1 MRCTMSKVEYIEK
14 FNLAETQ
21 ARLNENLKKAQKDL
35 QDFNKYLEER
45 YTQRAQ
51 QVLNDSGKDFG
62 TANLLEGNTQ
72 VKVELRKKVAW
83 DQEGLIKY
91 LNTLKPE
98 DADHLSKVS
107 VTVPESKYSNA
118 LPAIQ
123 HELKKFRTVSLQGVK
138 VTFEGEE

>member
-1 MRCTMSKVEYIEK
+1 MSKVEYIDK

-21 ARLNENLKKAQKDL
+21 ARLNDNLKKAQKDL
-35 QDFNKYLEER
+35 QDFNKFLENR
-45 YTQRAQ
+45 YTEEAQ
-51 QVLNDSGKDFG
+51 QVLNEGGKDFG
-62 TANLLEGNTQ
+62 TANLMEGNTQ

-91 LNTLKPE
+91 LNTLKAE
-98 DADHLSKVS
+98 DAEHLSKVS

>member
-1 MRCTMSKVEYIEK
+1 M
-14 FNLAETQ
+14 
-21 ARLNENLKKAQKDL
+21 NENLKKAQKDL

-45 YTQRAQ
+45 YTQQAQ

-91 LNTLKPE
+91 LNTLKP
-98 DADHLSKVS
+98 DHLSKVS

>member
-1 MRCTMSKVEYIEK
+1 MSKVEYIDK

-21 ARLNENLKKAQKDL
+21 ARLNDNLKKAQKDL
-35 QDFNKYLEER
+35 QDFNKFLENR
-45 YTQRAQ
+45 YTEEAQ
-51 QVLNDSGKDFG
+51 QVLNQGGKDFG
-62 TANLLEGNTQ
+62 TANLMEGNTQ

-91 LNTLKPE
+91 LNTLKAE
-98 DADHLSKVS
+98 DAEHLSKVS
-107 VTVPESKYSNA
+107 VTIREAKYTNA

-138 VTFEGEE
+138 VTFEGDE